1 MTKLLLPTLLAVAG
15 GIALVMQQALMTTLR
30 SALGSNVWPGFASYF
45 VGVVCMALLV
55 VALREPVP
63 PAATLARIPWWA
75 WTAGGFGAI
84 FIALSILLVP
94 QLGAATFFA
103 LLVAGQMIGSMLFD
117 HFGVLGL
124 PVNPISLTRMLG
136 ALLLVG
142 GVLLI
147 RL

>member
-1 MTKLLLPTLLAVAG
+1 MLKLILPALLATAG
-15 GIALVMQQALMTTLR
+15 GIALVMQQALMTNLR

-45 VGVVCMALLV
+45 VGVFCMVVLV
-55 VALREPVP
+55 LVMREPVP
-63 PAATLARIPWWA
+63 PAAALARIPWWA
-75 WTAGGFGAI
+75 WSAGVFGAI

-103 LLVAGQMIGSMLFD
+103 LLVAGQMIGSMIFD
-117 HFGVLGL
+117 HFGILGL
-124 PVNPISLTRMLG
+124 PVNPISVARIFG
-136 ALLLVG
+136 AALLVG

>member
-1 MTKLLLPTLLAVAG
+1 MLKLLLPTLLAAAG
-15 GIALVMQQALMTTLR
+15 GVALVMQQALMTTLR

-45 VGVVCMALLV
+45 VGAICMAVLV
-55 VALREPVP
+55 VALREPIP
-63 PAATLARIPWWA
+63 PVATLARIPWWA
-75 WTAGGFGAI
+75 WSAGMFGAI
-84 FIALSILLVP
+84 FIALSIFLVP

-103 LLVAGQMIGSMLFD
+103 LLVAGQLIGSMIFD
-117 HFGVLGL
+117 HFGILGL

-147 RL
+147 RF